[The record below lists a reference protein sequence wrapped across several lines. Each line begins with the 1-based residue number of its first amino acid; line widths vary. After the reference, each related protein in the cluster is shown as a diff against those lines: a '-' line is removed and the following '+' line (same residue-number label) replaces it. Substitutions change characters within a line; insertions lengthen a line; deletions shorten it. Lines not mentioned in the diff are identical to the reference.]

1 MLQNS
6 LAVLTSA
13 VLLVVETVFAEEL
26 VAALLKSAFAPVLCP
41 KERTWHGLLRGEAS
55 FCDLVESL
63 PSRGCKCCR
72 KDAKSKFLRL
82 FCSLQKSYAKTF
94 EAPPAAFWLS
104 LKARNSL
111 APCFVVVVAVYPLD
125 VQRLCVA
132 FALVLARL
140 ILLAWEYVRI
150 IIEYCGLKSVCEH
163 PFYYCRTAWC
173 AAGMEQ

>member
-1 MLQNS
+1 MLQSSMKFLFNGYW
-6 LAVLTSA
+6 
-13 VLLVVETVFAEEL
+13 LLFNGYCSCCTRIRSIAGCRSRIRVGVGCD
-26 VAALLKSAFAPVLCP
+26 APEVRLC
-41 KERTWHGLLRGEAS
+41 AS
-55 FCDLVESL
+55 FVPKRAL
-63 PSRGCKCCR
+63 PSRGGKRCR
-72 KDAKSKFLRL
+72 KNTKSKFLRL

-94 EAPPAAFWLS
+94 EASPAAFWLS
-104 LKARNSL
+104 LEATNSL

-125 VQRLCVA
+125 FQRLCVA